1 MNCNFKPNSTVIPGV
16 KFGQFVD
23 GINCPPT
30 YLRPDPGGTLVPWL
44 YALFLLFFHL
54 PACIIRA
61 LRWESAQYLALGLA
75 LFSVALCIQ
84 SYLSTGLDAG
94 EVLVWMPLT
103 LMLDIGAMMQIVVL
117 IIEEHTL
124 RRLGGAIAAFLRLIW
139 VAIAVCG
146 HKLPPPRGDQLEVG
160 IVGGP
165 VIPNRL
171 PTPPPRCH
179 DGADQKAENNLLAH
193 SFVCLAAFTLF
204 LALVILQIY
213 GLVAAVRA
221 TGEADIANL
230 TVKWCSPSFRDF
242 AIAVAT
248 GNCEKYNVTSSS
260 SNGIGCISLPARQQR
275 DWLTGTIVGLGAAL
289 VLQAVDMVL
298 MRCARDRRCRGVEM
312 QRPWFTMFGG
322 TLMLVILVAFGVFN
336 AARLPSGVTDAVWIY
351 HKEPR
356 ATVGRVCQAKLQ
368 APGLRGMIIGWTDAV
383 FSGWGDVYYGA

>member
-30 YLRPDPGGTLVPWL
+30 HLRPDPGGTLVPWL

-124 RRLGGAIAAFLRLIW
+124 RRLGGAIAAFLRPIW
-139 VAIAVCG
+139 VAIA
-146 HKLPPPRGDQLEVG
+146 
-160 IVGGP
+160 
-165 VIPNRL
+165 
-171 PTPPPRCH
+171 
-179 DGADQKAENNLLAH
+179 
-193 SFVCLAAFTLF
+193 
-204 LALVILQIY
+204 IY

-242 AIAVAT
+242 AIAVTT

-336 AARLPSGVTDAVWIY
+336 AARLPAGVTDAVWIY

>member
-1 MNCNFKPNSTVIPGV
+1 MRLCHHQSSLTVIMNCNFKPNSTVIPGV

-124 RRLGGAIAAFLRLIW
+124 RRLGGAIAAFLRPIW

-146 HKLPPPRGDQLEVG
+146 HSES
-160 IVGGP
+160 GP
-165 VIPNRL
+165 ERPQQNIQMPGML
-171 PTPPPRCH
+171 IT
-179 DGADQKAENNLLAH
+179 
-193 SFVCLAAFTLF
+193 
-204 LALVILQIY
+204 IY
-213 GLVAAVRA
+213 YR
-221 TGEADIANL
+221 
-230 TVKWCSPSFRDF
+230 PS
-242 AIAVAT
+242 
-248 GNCEKYNVTSSS
+248 
-260 SNGIGCISLPARQQR
+260 
-275 DWLTGTIVGLGAAL
+275 
-289 VLQAVDMVL
+289 
-298 MRCARDRRCRGVEM
+298 
-312 QRPWFTMFGG
+312 
-322 TLMLVILVAFGVFN
+322 
-336 AARLPSGVTDAVWIY
+336 
-351 HKEPR
+351 
-356 ATVGRVCQAKLQ
+356 
-368 APGLRGMIIGWTDAV
+368 
-383 FSGWGDVYYGA
+383 

>member
-23 GINCPPT
+23 GIDCPPT

-124 RRLGGAIAAFLRLIW
+124 RRLGGAIAAFLRAIW

-146 HKLPPPRGDQLEVG
+146 HNES
-160 IVGGP
+160 GP
-165 VIPNRL
+165 ERPQQNIQMPGML
-171 PTPPPRCH
+171 IT
-179 DGADQKAENNLLAH
+179 
-193 SFVCLAAFTLF
+193 
-204 LALVILQIY
+204 IY
-213 GLVAAVRA
+213 YR
-221 TGEADIANL
+221 
-230 TVKWCSPSFRDF
+230 
-242 AIAVAT
+242 
-248 GNCEKYNVTSSS
+248 SS
-260 SNGIGCISLPARQQR
+260 
-275 DWLTGTIVGLGAAL
+275 
-289 VLQAVDMVL
+289 
-298 MRCARDRRCRGVEM
+298 
-312 QRPWFTMFGG
+312 
-322 TLMLVILVAFGVFN
+322 
-336 AARLPSGVTDAVWIY
+336 
-351 HKEPR
+351 
-356 ATVGRVCQAKLQ
+356 
-368 APGLRGMIIGWTDAV
+368 
-383 FSGWGDVYYGA
+383 